1 MNRPPCVVNIWDLP
15 GEKRPRFVAAEG
27 IGAIVR
33 SPGDA
38 AGLTHMG
45 VHVRSIEPGFAG
57 THRHC
62 HTVEEEWSYV
72 LSGSGSVRI
81 GPLRIAVKPGHF
93 VGFPPGP
100 RPHHFIAGGDEPL
113 ILLEGGERRPKEDG
127 GWYVD
132 AHRLW
137 RNGGFVEPYE
147 PPPVEQGDERQVV
160 HVDDVEITSFQ
171 HDVDP
176 NARRRMRTL
185 HRHTGLERQAVRWAR
200 VAAGDRSTAL
210 HTHDRTDEWVFIL
223 AGRARLRVGDD
234 ETEIG
239 PDDFVGHPAGAPA
252 HVMTA
257 HDELTYLMGGQMD
270 SADIVTYP
278 AAGLRRVAGKL
289 EATHKT

>member
-1 MNRPPCVVNIWDLP
+1 VNQPSSVVNVWDLP
-15 GEKRPRFVAAEG
+15 GEKRPRFVASEG

-38 AGLTHMG
+38 TGLSRMG
-45 VHVRSIEPGFAG
+45 VHIRSVEPGFAG

-72 LSGSGSVRI
+72 LSGQGTVRI
-81 GPLRIAVKPGHF
+81 GPLRIPVRAGHF

-100 RPHHFIAGGDEPL
+100 RPHHFIAGSDTPL
-113 ILLEGGERRPKEDG
+113 TLFEGGERRPKEDG

-132 AHRLW
+132 TRKLW

-147 PPPVEQGDERQVV
+147 PPPAEQGDEHQVV
-160 HVDDVEITSFQ
+160 HIDDIEITSFQ

-176 NARRRMRTL
+176 SARRRMRTL
-185 HRHTGLERQAVRWAR
+185 HRSTGLERQAVRWAR
-200 VAAGDRSTAL
+200 VAAGDHSTAL

-223 AGRARLRVGDD
+223 AGRAIARIGDS
-234 ETEIG
+234 EVEIG
-239 PDDFVGHPAGAPA
+239 PNDFVGHPAGGPP
-252 HVMTA
+252 HVMKA
-257 HDELTYLMGGQMD
+257 IDDLTYLMGGQID

-278 AAGLRRVAGKL
+278 DARLRRVAGKL
-289 EATHKT
+289 EPLL

>member
-1 MNRPPCVVNIWDLP
+1 VDRPACVVNIWDLP

-38 AGLTHMG
+38 TGLTHMG
-45 VHVRSIEPGFAG
+45 VHVRSIEPGLAG

-72 LSGSGSVRI
+72 LSGQGTVRI
-81 GPLRIAVKPGHF
+81 GPLRIPVKAGHF

-100 RPHHFIAGGDEPL
+100 RPHHFIASGHEPL

-132 AHRLW
+132 ARKLW
-137 RNGGFVEPYE
+137 RNGAFVEPYE
-147 PPPVEQGDERQVV
+147 PPPVEQGDAQQVV
-160 HVDDVEITSFQ
+160 HLDDIEITKFQ

-176 NARRRMRTL
+176 KARRGMRTL
-185 HRHTGLERQAVRWAR
+185 HQPTGLERQAFRWAK
-200 VAAGDRSTAL
+200 VTAGDHSTAF
-210 HTHDRTDEWVFIL
+210 HTHDRTDEWLLIL
-223 AGRARLRVGDD
+223 SGRALARIGDTEVEVGPNDF
-234 ETEIG
+234 IG
-239 PDDFVGHPAGAPA
+239 HAAGSPA
-252 HVMTA
+252 HVMQA
-257 HDELTYLMGGQMD
+257 IEELTYLMGGQID

-278 AAGLRRVAGKL
+278 EARLRRVGRKL
-289 EATHKT
+289 EPMV